1 MEKYINIVLPD
12 KTIDSLEFRHGFTV
26 SRVGYYEEPR
36 YHYIEREDLE
46 DAVLL
51 LCVGGSGYVEY
62 KGRKYGI
69 HRGDAALLEPHVPH
83 KYGERDHDPWSVLWV
98 HFRGDG
104 LPGLLSLYKES
115 GVPSVFHMENY
126 QSAADQINRI
136 MVLLRSH
143 YNSLAVHKACCIL
156 QMILLGFPDACSR
169 RSPEDSR
176 YVEKAL
182 RFMQENLYADLDLQA
197 VSRYLGISGSHTIR
211 IFKSAFMTTPMQY
224 YNTLRLEEAGRQLL
238 HTDETVAEISRRFGY
253 SSQFYFSQQFK
264 KKTGLSPTAYRK
276 MMRTKF

>member
-51 LCVGGSGYVEY
+51 LCVGGS
-62 KGRKYGI
+62 
-69 HRGDAALLEPHVPH
+69 
-83 KYGERDHDPWSVLWV
+83 
-98 HFRGDG
+98 
-104 LPGLLSLYKES
+104 
-115 GVPSVFHMENY
+115 
-126 QSAADQINRI
+126 
-136 MVLLRSH
+136 
-143 YNSLAVHKACCIL
+143 
-156 QMILLGFPDACSR
+156 
-169 RSPEDSR
+169 R

-211 IFKSAFMTTPMQY
+211 IFKSAFMITPMQY